1 MPENKQKINLT
12 QHIVGV
18 DGVQRSFQCSVL
30 LNSFD
35 QVDYK
40 YNEDGTMSV
49 DVVSKQEPLVCIK
62 EELKNEPI
70 IRVPEIISLI
80 DDEQKYYVPATPLN
94 EGALQGQEP
103 VSGELTD
110 DDEQKVEVPATPL
123 IEGALQGQ
131 EPVSGELT
139 NDDDSIV
146 SDHTEV
152 DESPQFLSRQ
162 HKRAK
167 LTVETKDACKYDMN
181 EGATTTPVARLPA
194 DIMTEAVKR
203 MAVLTPDQRTL
214 LKESLRLYD
223 MQKELQQLQNQQLQE
238 NPFKEPEFDMDGNM
252 TVFTGWKDK
261 ELMLER

>member
-1 MPENKQKINLT
+1 MSEKMRFTAHTPGPN
-12 QHIVGV
+12 GV
-18 DGVQRSFQCSVL
+18 KRSLGCMVRLNTFDLVEFGVS
-30 LNSFD
+30 
-35 QVDYK
+35 
-40 YNEDGTMSV
+40 EDGTMSV
-49 DVVSKQEPLVCIK
+49 DVVRKQEPVICVK
-62 EELKNEPI
+62 NEFKNEPI

-80 DDEQKYYVPATPLN
+80 DDEQKDEIPATPLN
-94 EGALQGQEP
+94 
-103 VSGELTD
+103 
-110 DDEQKVEVPATPL
+110 
-123 IEGALQGQ
+123 EGALQGQ

-152 DESPQFLSRQ
+152 DESPQFSSRQ
-162 HKRAK
+162 PKKAK

-194 DIMTEAVKR
+194 DVMTEAVKR

-214 LKESLRLYD
+214 LKESLRMYD

-261 ELMLER
+261 DLMLEN